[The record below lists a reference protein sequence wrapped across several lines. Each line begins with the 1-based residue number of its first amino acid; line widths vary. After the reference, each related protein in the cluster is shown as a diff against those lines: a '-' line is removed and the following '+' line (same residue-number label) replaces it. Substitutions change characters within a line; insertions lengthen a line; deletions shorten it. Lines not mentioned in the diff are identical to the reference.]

1 MPEKATKNSL
11 SNIQMKIAM
20 MTNKSVAKMIRK
32 KERTS
37 LTKRT
42 YRTSS
47 LRTLKILEMK
57 SNLTLTRTTM
67 KLSTA
72 VKTALKAR
80 SCQRQKASKRTRK
93 KVRGRSLAA
102 LLLLMK
108 SLRTCWMAI
117 PTRTRRRN
125 I

>member
-11 SNIQMKIAM
+11 SNIQMRIAM

-72 VKTALKAR
+72 VKTALRAR
-80 SCQRQKASKRTRK
+80 SCQRQKASQRTRK

>member
-11 SNIQMKIAM
+11 SNIQMRIAM

-57 SNLTLTRTTM
+57 SNLTLTKTTM
-67 KLSTA
+67 
-72 VKTALKAR
+72 R
-80 SCQRQKASKRTRK
+80 
-93 KVRGRSLAA
+93 
-102 LLLLMK
+102 
-108 SLRTCWMAI
+108 
-117 PTRTRRRN
+117 
-125 I
+125 